1 MSVGSGYSDGCHPCH
16 LSPWHDAWSHHEKIY
31 RHHYKV
37 NVNESAK
44 GFGIIFKLF
53 RTNPLYFTVMESV
66 LTTPTQQ
73 TRVEVFIGCRFIFQE
88 LSHVHAVKER
98 NCAELTEI
106 KGAAG
111 QNKSWESVCQFKKKR
126 KRKTWKDPSCLLSTI
141 QAVSWFMLSHPDK

>member
-1 MSVGSGYSDGCHPCH
+1 M
-16 LSPWHDAWSHHEKIY
+16 
-31 RHHYKV
+31 
-37 NVNESAK
+37 NESAK

-73 TRVEVFIGCRFIFQE
+73 TRVEEDFIGCRFIFQE

-98 NCAELTEI
+98 NCAELTQI

-111 QNKSWESVCQFKKKR
+111 QNKSRESVCQFKKK
-126 KRKTWKDPSCLLSTI
+126 KKKNMKGSILPSVNHSGCVLIHAQS
-141 QAVSWFMLSHPDK
+141 SR